1 MVHGIGP
8 SRGDR
13 RRNARKARLRG
24 LVPREYAI
32 VGVDLADEQQVFAV
46 CDHDGKVVGRRAVQ
60 RRAWEL
66 TDALVWAR
74 DAASAAGFAGLVV
87 ACEPTGHRWRVML
100 EQCDALDLTM
110 VCIQPLL
117 VHRERE
123 REDLTRDRSDAKDA
137 VLIAGLAAQLRC
149 YEPERPTAAW
159 ARLRHLGARRTELV
173 TDGGAIRQ
181 QIRSLLECVW
191 PAALATAAQPLSC
204 TTWRATMAVIT
215 ARITDDPAT
224 IRRMGWGRFQTA
236 VRREVPRWGGQRVTW
251 RIVRAL
257 WEATR
262 DTTGVAVHRHGA
274 LERIADALADWQ
286 RLRSQRAD
294 VEARMV
300 DILDDLALTDLVT
313 SIPGLSAV
321 GAAAILAETG
331 DPTRFDSA
339 RALVKHAGLAPRD
352 NESGAFHG
360 TTKISGRGRPGLRL
374 AAWRAVWGAMAHN
387 PVLAARHHHLRHRDT
402 NRLTDHQARVA
413 VAGSLL
419 RQLHAVIVNR
429 VPWDARIATGHRGQ
443 EVNAAA

>member
-13 RRNARKARLRG
+13 RRNARKARLRQ

-32 VGVDLADEQQVFAV
+32 VGVDLADEKQVFAV
-46 CDHDGKVVGRRAVQ
+46 CDHDGKVVGRRSVTK
-60 RRAWEL
+60 RAWQL
-66 TDALVWAR
+66 TDTLVWAR
-74 DAASAAGFAGLVV
+74 EAAAAAGFAGLVV
-87 ACEPTGHRWRVML
+87 ACEPTGHRWRTML
-100 EQCDALDLTM
+100 DQCDALELTM
-110 VCIQPLL
+110 VCTQPLL

-123 REDLTRDRSDAKDA
+123 REDLTRDRSDPKDA

-149 YEPERPTAAW
+149 YEPERPTAQW
-159 ARLRHLGARRTELV
+159 ARLRHLGARRAVLI

-191 PAALATAAQPLSC
+191 PAALTTAAKPLDCS
-204 TTWRATMAVIT
+204 TWRAAMAVIT
-215 ARITDDPAT
+215 ARITDDPAQVRT
-224 IRRMGWGRFQTA
+224 MGWGRFQAA
-236 VRREVPRWGGQRVTW
+236 VRRELPRWGGQRVTW

-274 LERIADALADWQ
+274 LERVADALVDWQ
-286 RLRSQRAD
+286 RLRGQRDD
-294 VEARMV
+294 VEAKMV
-300 DILDDLALTDLVT
+300 GILDDLDLTDLAT
-313 SIPGLSAV
+313 SIPGVSAV

-331 DPTRFDSA
+331 DPARFDSA

-352 NESGAFHG
+352 NESGTFKG
-360 TTKISGRGRPGLRL
+360 TSRISGRGRPGLRL
-374 AAWRAVWGAMAHN
+374 AAWRAVWGALPHN

-402 NRLTDHQARVA
+402 NQLTDHQARVA

-419 RQLHAVIVNR
+419 RQLHAVTVNR
-429 VPWDARIATGHRGQ
+429 VPWNAKIAAGNRGQ

>member
-13 RRNARKARLRG
+13 RRNARKARLRS

-32 VGVDLADEQQVFAV
+32 VGIDLADEKQVFAV
-46 CDHDGKVVGRRAVQ
+46 CDHDGRVIGRRSVKA
-60 RRAWEL
+60 RAWEL
-66 TDALVWAR
+66 TGTLQWAQ
-74 DAASAAGFAGLVV
+74 DVAAAAGFAGLVV

-100 EQCDALDLTM
+100 DQCDALGLTM
-110 VCIQPLL
+110 VCVQPML

-123 REDLTRDRSDAKDA
+123 REDLTRDRSDPKDA

-149 YEPERPTAAW
+149 YEPERPTAQW
-159 ARLRHLGARRTELV
+159 ARLRHLGARRAELIS
-173 TDGGAIRQ
+173 DGGALRQ
-181 QIRSLLECVW
+181 QVRSLLECVW
-191 PAALATAAQPLSC
+191 PAALTTAAQPLAC

-215 ARITDDPAT
+215 ARITDDPAA
-224 IRRMGWGRFQTA
+224 IRRMGWSRFQAA
-236 VRREVPRWGGQRVTW
+236 VRRELHHWGGQRVTW
-251 RIVRAL
+251 RIARAL

-274 LERIADALADWQ
+274 LERVADALVDWQ
-286 RLRSQRAD
+286 RLRGQRDD

-300 DILDDLALTDLVT
+300 GILNDLELTDLVV

-352 NESGAFHG
+352 NESGTFRG
-360 TTKISGRGRPGLRL
+360 TTKISGRGRPELRL
-374 AAWRAVWGAMAHN
+374 AAWRAVWGALAHN

-402 NRLTDHQARVA
+402 NQLTDHQARVA

-419 RQLHAVIVNR
+419 RQLHAVIIHR
-429 VPWDARIATGHRGQ
+429 VPWDAQIAAGNRGQ
-443 EVNAAA
+443 EVTAAA